1 MPSSPLSPKLLK
13 GGIVLLDPDTSAV
26 MKIINFQYNP
36 GTVTRSLTPQRLG
49 EGASQSDAL
58 RLTGPPEETY
68 TLEAELDATDYLE
81 VKDSQTLE
89 HGLQPAL
96 TILERIVYPES
107 SRLIANNALAASGT
121 MEIIPI
127 EGPLVLF
134 VWSKNR
140 VVPVMI
146 TSFSI
151 TEEAYD
157 ANLNPIRAKVSL
169 TLKVLTVNDLGF
181 EHKGGSLYL
190 AYHKQKEKLADKFK
204 PGSLAA
210 LGQNSI

>member
-13 GGIVLLDPDTSAV
+13 GGIVLLDPNTSAV
-26 MKIINFQYNP
+26 QKIISLQYNP
-36 GTVTRSLTPQRLG
+36 ETITRSLTPKRLG

-121 MEIIPI
+121 LEIIPV

-157 ANLNPIRAKVSL
+157 ANLNPIRAKISL

-190 AYHKQKEKLADKFK
+190 AYQKQKEKLADKFK
-204 PGSLAA
+204 PGNLAT

>member
-13 GGIVLLDPDTSAV
+13 GGIVLLDPTTSAV
-26 MKIINFQYNP
+26 KKVIPLQYNP
-36 GTVTRSLTPQRLG
+36 ETMTRSLTPQRLG

-68 TLEAELDATDYLE
+68 TLEAELDATDDLE

-107 SRLIANNALAASGT
+107 SRLISNNALAAFGI
-121 MEIIPI
+121 MEIIPM

-134 VWSKNR
+134 VWSKN
-140 VVPVMI
+140 P
-146 TSFSI
+146 
-151 TEEAYD
+151 
-157 ANLNPIRAKVSL
+157 
-169 TLKVLTVNDLGF
+169 
-181 EHKGGSLYL
+181 GG
-190 AYHKQKEKLADKFK
+190 ARDD
-204 PGSLAA
+204 
-210 LGQNSI
+210 